1 MIFKLIIFSGN
12 IFISHAIAA
21 VTSIPRRGPTLRR
34 IDKRQLREKMSS
46 VADSTD
52 GQETGFKNRHYF
64 ATMGL
69 AFARLRGS
77 KLMPSSST
85 AETSHLPGYS
95 VGSRSCHHF
104 KYIPFF
110 PPFTF
115 KDKHKYWVVLLTRNH
130 GVSIY
135 CFIREHISSV
145 TKCVT
150 NFLTLSQ

>member
-21 VTSIPRRGPTLRR
+21 VTSTPRRGPTLRR

-52 GQETGFKNRHYF
+52 GQESGFKNRHYF

-85 AETSHLPGYS
+85 AETSQLPGYS
-95 VGSRSCHHF
+95 VGSRSSLPNLF
-104 KYIPFF
+104 RYL
-110 PPFTF
+110 FTIE
-115 KDKHKYWVVLLTRNH
+115 DRHKNWVLLVTHNQDVLSFYWCPGTCSHRESVL
-130 GVSIY
+130 VS
-135 CFIREHISSV
+135 
-145 TKCVT
+145 
-150 NFLTLSQ
+150 L